1 LKLATASL
9 KNLKSRSKLKK
20 TKGDGDSES
29 EGSER
34 PPAGEAAP
42 AKGAKEKKVS
52 SSMCLVNDS
61 MFILI
66 ILDCLYRNL
75 VRARRKEERAA
86 SLEGFHKTS
95 TRLTFYGL
103 I

>member
-1 LKLATASL
+1 M

-34 PPAGEAAP
+34 PPAGDP
-42 AKGAKEKKVS
+42 SPGKGAKEKKVS
-52 SSMCLVNDS
+52 LSTCLVNDS
-61 MFILI
+61 LFILI
-66 ILDCLYRNL
+66 ILNCLCRNL
-75 VRARRKEERAA
+75 VRARRKEETAA

-95 TRLTFYGL
+95 SRLTFYGL